1 MTGAAQLTIRS
12 AGPHDLASLL
22 ALYRALNPA
31 DPVLAPD
38 TADARYHAL
47 LSHPGLHVFLGLSA
61 DVPVSTAT
69 LLVIPNLTRNAR
81 PYGLIENV
89 VTLSAFRGKG
99 YARAVL
105 RHAVA
110 HAFAADCYKV
120 MLLTGRQR
128 PDVLGFYE
136 SCGFAQNKTGFQIR
150 ND

>member
-1 MTGAAQLTIRS
+1 MTGGAQLSIRP
-12 AGPHDLASLL
+12 AVPHDLASLL
-22 ALYRALNPA
+22 ALYRELNPA
-31 DPVLAPD
+31 DPQVSPQ
-38 TADARYHAL
+38 TAHARYHAM

-61 DVPVSTAT
+61 DVAVSTAT

-89 VTLSAFRGKG
+89 VTLSASRGKG
-99 YARAVL
+99 YARAVI

-128 PDVLGFYE
+128 PEVHRFYE
-136 SCGFAQNKTGFQIR
+136 SCGFAQNKAGFQIR